1 MDRAEIIEIKRA
13 EIQNKL
19 IRIKPAILYQPI
31 STSRRGLVKSVK
43 HKTPQNL
50 DEVIMEHYSD
60 LNYNYCM
67 DLSQKVAISRK

>member
-31 STSRRGLVKSVK
+31 STSKRGLVK
-43 HKTPQNL
+43 
-50 DEVIMEHYSD
+50 
-60 LNYNYCM
+60 
-67 DLSQKVAISRK
+67 